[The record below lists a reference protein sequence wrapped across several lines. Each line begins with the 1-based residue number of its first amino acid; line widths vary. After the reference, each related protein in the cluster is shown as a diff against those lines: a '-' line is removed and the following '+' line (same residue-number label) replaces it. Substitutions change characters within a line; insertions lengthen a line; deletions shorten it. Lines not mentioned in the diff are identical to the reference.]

1 MNKEL
6 KETSLSI
13 SWVLRNSSEL
23 EIEED
28 DKHIEVKLGVVV
40 VMGTM
45 HSR

>member
-1 MNKEL
+1 MNKES
-6 KETSLSI
+6 KERRLSI
-13 SWVLRNSSEL
+13 SWLLRKSSEL

-28 DKHIEVKLGVVV
+28 DKHIEVKLGVVA